1 MSLNSV
7 NTNQGALIALQN
19 LNATNQEL
27 NSVQTRINT
36 GLKVGSA
43 KDNGAIWAIAQN
55 QRATSLSLN
64 AVKDSLQR
72 SQSTIDV
79 AVAGGES
86 VSDLLVQMK
95 EKALAASESTLDTA
109 SRKALNDDFVA
120 LRDQIAKA
128 VSNAEFNG
136 TNLIKNGGSAVG
148 ALANASGSSTITI
161 AAQDLSLGGGN
172 VTVGATSSIGTASA
186 ASAMLTT
193 IQTSIDNV
201 SSALA
206 KLGTGSKAIQ
216 SHLTFIGKLQDTI
229 DAGVGNLVDAD
240 LAKESARL
248 QALQTKQQLGIQA
261 LSIANASTSS
271 LLWHC
276 VARANRSTH
285 STADSRAIRAFN
297 AGIRRPAALISS
309 SPSPISNGRSRTS
322 PAISPQSPTQ
332 RPCVRISS
340 TICFRNRRK
349 PGCVT
354 LASGAT
360 RVLPRSA
367 AKKYWQRSFVPM
379 LKKST
384 SRHSRSSTNE
394 TAGTSSMIPIG
405 MSRSNGTPRVARSSW
420 TWAICALTQSTS
432 SIDDTMG
439 RSSSMGPRAEART
452 MARNCVRINC
462 WCST

>member
-1 MSLNSV
+1 MALNSV
-7 NTNQGALIALQN
+7 NTNVGALIALQN
-19 LNATNQEL
+19 LNSTNSEL

-79 AVAGGES
+79 AIAGGET

-95 EKALAASESTLDTA
+95 EKALAASETTLDAT

-136 TNLIKNGGSAVG
+136 TNLIKSGGTAIG

-172 VTVGATSSIGTASA
+172 VTIGATDSIGTASA
-186 ASAMLTT
+186 ASTMLTT
-193 IQTSIDNV
+193 IQSSIDNV

-206 KLGTGSKAIQ
+206 KLGTGSKSLA

-271 LLWHC
+271 LL
-276 VARANRSTH
+276 
-285 STADSRAIRAFN
+285 
-297 AGIRRPAALISS
+297 GL
-309 SPSPISNGRSRTS
+309 
-322 PAISPQSPTQ
+322 
-332 RPCVRISS
+332 
-340 TICFRNRRK
+340 FR
-349 PGCVT
+349 
-354 LASGAT
+354 
-360 RVLPRSA
+360 
-367 AKKYWQRSFVPM
+367 
-379 LKKST
+379 
-384 SRHSRSSTNE
+384 
-394 TAGTSSMIPIG
+394 
-405 MSRSNGTPRVARSSW
+405 
-420 TWAICALTQSTS
+420 
-432 SIDDTMG
+432 
-439 RSSSMGPRAEART
+439 
-452 MARNCVRINC
+452 
-462 WCST
+462 